1 MNKENVACI
10 IVVILIIS
18 STTIVVFQSIDA
30 NRENYYDLNVSTE
43 NKVLF
48 KMGSINAWGNMVW
61 ESDWRELPLDRSCF
75 KPTDYGIKFK
85 EYVYTGGIYEIV
97 YSDGFYFNYNSLAD
111 NDNVAHIVLENATIT
126 IVIV

>member
-1 MNKENVACI
+1 MGI
-10 IVVILIIS
+10 I
-18 STTIVVFQSIDA
+18 
-30 NRENYYDLNVSTE
+30 
-43 NKVLF
+43 
-48 KMGSINAWGNMVW
+48 GAWGKMIW
-61 ESDWRELPLDRSCF
+61 QSSWQELPYNKNCF

-126 IVIV
+126 IAIV